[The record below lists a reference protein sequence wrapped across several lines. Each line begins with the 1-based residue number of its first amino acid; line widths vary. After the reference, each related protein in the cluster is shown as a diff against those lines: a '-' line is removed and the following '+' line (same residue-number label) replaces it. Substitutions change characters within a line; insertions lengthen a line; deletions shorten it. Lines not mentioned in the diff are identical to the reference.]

1 MKQQRYLDK
10 PWQSGV
16 PTWRK
21 RLMQPLR
28 WLLIACALTGIGTGL
43 YLATGLHIWWKLA
56 FIAIAPLLM
65 LLTSWLS
72 ARRKRNSWRRDD
84 SVFEPR
90 LPSPVSALYEE
101 REWALPSRPLIRYPM
116 TLVLIGFMYWTLVL
130 NHMNLPG
137 HWLVLLVLLSLA
149 CLWSWR
155 EPLLLALIIGAGVSL
170 LTLVGWVISLPL
182 QYALAVGILVLIGV
196 FIGMHELRRRFA
208 QQRGME

>member
-10 PWQSGV
+10 PWQPGV
-16 PTWRK
+16 PTWRQ
-21 RLMQPLR
+21 RLIRPLR
-28 WLLIACALTGIGTGL
+28 WLLISSALTAIGTGL
-43 YLATGLHIWWKLA
+43 YLASGLNIWWKLGLG
-56 FIAIAPLLM
+56 AIVPLLM
-65 LLTSWLS
+65 LVTTLIS

-101 REWALPSRPLIRYPM
+101 REWTLPSHPLIRYPM

-130 NHMNLPG
+130 NQMNLPG

-155 EPLLLALIIGAGVSL
+155 EPLLLALIICAGVSTL
-170 LTLVGWVISLPL
+170 ALVGWVISLPL
-182 QYALAVGILVLIGV
+182 QYALVVGILI
-196 FIGMHELRRRFA
+196 FIGGCLGMHTLRKRFGH
-208 QQRGME
+208 QRGVE